1 LAVFYRKN
9 RFAVNEAK
17 RLYLHKN
24 TRLGARIPRTCC
36 VHVLLRIKYQTSGVC
51 DANIMSVRIT
61 VAVRRKTDT
70 RKTILYINRIE
81 RICRIQTLYAIY
93 THGKKK
99 TRFAVFH
106 NSDGVTHAPLCN
118 NIITC
123 LRTYICLCCRVSV

>member
-1 LAVFYRKN
+1 M
-9 RFAVNEAK
+9 NEAK
-17 RLYLHKN
+17 CDYLHKN

-36 VHVLLRIKYQTSGVC
+36 VLLLGIKFQTTRVC

-61 VAVRRKTDT
+61 AAVQKTDT

-81 RICRIQTLYAIY
+81 RICRTRTLYAIY
-93 THGKKK
+93 THEKK
-99 TRFAVFH
+99 TRFAVFY

-123 LRTYICLCCRVSV
+123 LRTYMYMSSSVGIMLYCVKDI